1 MVPALLWM
9 ALIYR
14 SSATP
19 DLRGL
24 PLVQRLGLLPHDLS
38 PEAAWWLEML
48 LRKSAHMVAYAIL
61 AVLLAWA
68 LSARLPGRTALRAAL
83 ATAVLYAVSDEVH
96 QAFVPTREGRL
107 LDVAI
112 DGEGRSWACS
122 SCGRGCRQG
131 PVRRRGRSS
140 RRTSL
145 LAKDSPFRYNH
156 YGILWGVPTS

>member
-1 MVPALLWM
+1 MRLALRMVPALLWM

-68 LSARLPGRTALRAAL
+68 LSARLPGRTALRVAL

-112 DGEGRSWACS
+112 DGAGAVL
-122 SCGRGCRQG
+122 G
-131 PVRRRGRSS
+131 
-140 RRTSL
+140 L
-145 LAKDSPFRYNH
+145 LLLRPR
-156 YGILWGVPTS
+156 LPTGARAPARPQ